1 MVKGYLPEKCS
12 LASNK
17 MYSLVL
23 MLLALLPAAHAGAAI
38 PLSDGRDGVTCR
50 HFATAANMAWQQ
62 PGGDWADSTGTPYG
76 ASAYAMEDVPV
87 TRVRQVLTWD
97 LTGLVR
103 EWQSG
108 AAPAGAIFI
117 MAAPG
122 KPAGKVNFNS
132 RESADPSARP
142 SLVVEWGDGSRSRM
156 AASADAHL
164 PCSTSKS
171 IGGSKTFQVASDVNA
186 VMAFPFD
193 RDEKRRVVKAEL
205 LLTTDK
211 QYFRT
216 TSIGV
221 FRPILQQTG
230 RAESIS
236 GLSAKYPGDRGISAD
251 HAVLFSDSFE
261 SSDWA
266 SRWATVSDKST
277 TEIIDHDA
285 ANRFESL
292 DGRALKVSV
301 FKGKVLGLNAT
312 YRFDSRPE
320 GEPEEMY
327 FRYCLRFGES
337 WNPTRSGGKLPGF
350 AGTYNRGGWGG
361 RTANGVNGWSARG
374 TFFRCHD
381 SNSPLRDRR
390 AIGSYVYHAGMSNKY
405 GSTWGWNEGP
415 TGMLAKNRWYS
426 IEQYVRLNTPGRN
439 DGVLRAWV
447 DGKLAFERTD
457 LRYRDVPDLKIETL
471 WMNVYHGGTTPTD
484 TDLALYI
491 DNVVIAKEYIGP
503 FQGGQ

>member
-1 MVKGYLPEKCS
+1 
-12 LASNK
+12 
-17 MYSLVL
+17 
-23 MLLALLPAAHAGAAI
+23 
-38 PLSDGRDGVTCR
+38 
-50 HFATAANMAWQQ
+50 
-62 PGGDWADSTGTPYG
+62 
-76 ASAYAMEDVPV
+76 
-87 TRVRQVLTWD
+87 
-97 LTGLVR
+97 
-103 EWQSG
+103 
-108 AAPAGAIFI
+108 
-117 MAAPG
+117 
-122 KPAGKVNFNS
+122 
-132 RESADPSARP
+132 
-142 SLVVEWGDGSRSRM
+142 
-156 AASADAHL
+156 
-164 PCSTSKS
+164 
-171 IGGSKTFQVASDVNA
+171 VNA

-193 RDEKRRVVKAEL
+193 RSEKKRLVKAEL

-211 QYFRT
+211 QYYRT
-216 TSIGV
+216 TSVGV

-230 RAESIS
+230 QAEIDE
-236 GLSAKYPGDRGISAD
+236 GFSARYPGDKGIEG
-251 HAVLFSDSFE
+251 HRAVVFTEGFE

-266 SRWATVSDKST
+266 SRWSTVSSKST
-277 TEIIDHDA
+277 FDVVDQDA
-285 ANRFESL
+285 GNKFERL

-327 FRYCLRFGES
+327 FRYSLRFGES

-361 RTANGVNGWSARG
+361 RKANGVNGWSARG
-374 TFFRCHD
+374 TFFRWRD
-381 SNSPLRDRR
+381 SDSPLRGRR
-390 AIGSYVYHAGMSNKY
+390 AIGSYVYHAGMSNTY

-415 TGMLAKNRWYS
+415 TGMLEKNRWYS
-426 IEQYVRLNTPGRN
+426 IEQYVRLNTPGKN

-503 FQGGQ
+503 FQRGQ